1 MIELFLVFM
10 QIGVMSIGGGYAS
23 LPYIQNMVVIQRGWI
38 TEQMYVDLLTLSQMT
53 PGPLGI
59 NAASFVG
66 MKVGG
71 PLGALVATVGYVLP
85 SFVIV
90 LVLTYVYFKYRDLS
104 GVKQVMGVIRPIVI
118 GLIVAVGYQ
127 LIVLVFGSASSQFMT
142 AFLLIGLLV
151 LIRKFKINAIL
162 VIVISGVINLCIFLW
177 R

>member
-23 LPYIQNMVVIQRGWI
+23 LPYIQDMVVAQRGWI

-66 MKVGG
+66 MKVLG
-71 PLGALVATVGYVLP
+71 PLGAVIATVGYVLP

-90 LVLTYVYFKYRDLS
+90 LVLAYIYFKYRDLT

-118 GLIVAVGYQ
+118 GLITAVGYQ
-127 LIVLVFGSASSQFMT
+127 LIVLVFGAASQQWVT
-142 AFLLIGLLV
+142 FLL
-151 LIRKFKINAIL
+151 LISALIFVRKFKMNAIL
-162 VIVISGVINLCIFLW
+162 VIAIMGLINLCIFLW
-177 R
+177 I